1 MSEIV
6 LFLLMLLAHIVE
18 DFHLQGKLADMKQR
32 SWWYDQIEHTV
43 RDGQFDPD
51 CLEADMLADELHKK
65 YRYDYIPALILH
77 GFEWA
82 ICVSIPV
89 LFYTGFE
96 LSSDYIFM
104 LVLMALVHSAV
115 DHVKC
120 NWHLFTL
127 VEDQLIHMAQLVI
140 LWAMALVII

>member
-18 DFHLQGKLADMKQR
+18 DFHLQGKMADMKQKQ
-32 SWWYDQIEHTV
+32 WWHNQIFANV
-43 RDGQFDPD
+43 RGITD
-51 CLEADMLADELHKK
+51 ADARDRELKEGLRK
-65 YRYDYIPALILH
+65 YGYDYIPVLILH

-89 LFYTGFE
+89 MFYTGFE

-115 DHVKC
+115 DHLKC
-120 NWHLFTL
+120 NKLRINL
-127 VEDQLIHMAQLVI
+127 VQDQIVHIAQVI
-140 LWAMALVII
+140 VLWAIAVLQL